1 MDAKKPDVGLTFC
14 SLAEMALGRG
24 MVIGGSFYATMLAV
38 FAFGIVLFKTQER
51 FWRKI
56 DVEGFTG

>member
-1 MDAKKPDVGLTFC
+1 
-14 SLAEMALGRG
+14 MALKRG

-38 FAFGIVLFKTQER
+38 FAFGIVLFKTQET

-56 DVEGFTG
+56 DVEGFKG